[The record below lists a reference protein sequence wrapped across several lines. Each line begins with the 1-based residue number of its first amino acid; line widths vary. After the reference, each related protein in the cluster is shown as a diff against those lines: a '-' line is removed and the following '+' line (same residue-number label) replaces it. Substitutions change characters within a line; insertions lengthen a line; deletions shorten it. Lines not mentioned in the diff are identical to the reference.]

1 MDAGFAKGILEF
13 VPGRRKEAAD
23 AGDKCPHWF
32 FWQHPCSGTCQ
43 IWRPGLEMQ
52 LLKPALTQDPAC
64 CIPTSCHFSSQNFL
78 SNLCFS
84 IPHCPFQIQVCVSW
98 QWLLWV
104 LFPPSQLLGNG
115 NCDVPRAVQTHQKA
129 LTSLQ
134 ESLQGTFRLCANTP
148 RWQKGAHTE
157 TGFQFSFSNCIQNT
171 LFFQWTDPVHVS
183 DTGLALKS
191 TGVTKKWE
199 SLDSTGL
206 TSTPSMFS
214 PFSATPTWHLPR
226 AEQGSERDAA
236 WFYCSNKVQEKNPE
250 TTQRNEPG
258 RSQEAAGSD

>member
-1 MDAGFAKGILEF
+1 MDAGFAKGILGF

-23 AGDKCPHWF
+23 AGDKYPHWY

-52 LLKPALTQDPAC
+52 LLKPALTQGPAC
-64 CIPTSCHFSSQNFL
+64 CVPTSCHFSSQNFL

-134 ESLQGTFRLCANTP
+134 ESLQHAGDIQAVCKYTQMAEGSTHRNRFSIFIFKLHPKYSGFSVDGSCSCEWHRVS
-148 RWQKGAHTE
+148 TE
-157 TGFQFSFSNCIQNT
+157 EHWGHKEVRIS
-171 LFFQWTDPVHVS
+171 
-183 DTGLALKS
+183 
-191 TGVTKKWE
+191 
-199 SLDSTGL
+199 
-206 TSTPSMFS
+206 
-214 PFSATPTWHLPR
+214 R
-226 AEQGSERDAA
+226 
-236 WFYCSNKVQEKNPE
+236 
-250 TTQRNEPG
+250 
-258 RSQEAAGSD
+258 